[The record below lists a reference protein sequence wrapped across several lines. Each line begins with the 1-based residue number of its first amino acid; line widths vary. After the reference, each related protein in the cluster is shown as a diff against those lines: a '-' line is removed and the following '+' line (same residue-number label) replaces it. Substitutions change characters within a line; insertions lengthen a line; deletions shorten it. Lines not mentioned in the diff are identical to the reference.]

1 MTYVI
6 HLGTDLQADEQ
17 SHRRL
22 RIEETDMIEIEALTK
37 VYGSAQVRAV
47 DDVSLHV
54 PAGSVFGFLGPNG
67 AGKTTTIKMLAG
79 LLAPTS
85 GRVRLG
91 GFDVARQR
99 SAAMAQFG
107 AVLEGSRNVYWTLS
121 AWDNLMYFGRLKG
134 LRKGEARVRARE
146 LLTRLGLWERRDD
159 KVGAF
164 SRGMQQK
171 VAIATALIADP
182 AIVLLDEPTLG
193 LDVEATRTVRDWI
206 AELAREQGTTILLT
220 THQLDVV
227 QELCDRVAVIRQ
239 GRLVADL
246 PTRELL
252 ARFRERDTYEIRV
265 EGAAPAGFDAV
276 IREGVATFSV
286 RVSDPSEVYD
296 VVERLRAEGV
306 VLESMAQVQPGLEDV
321 FLSLVKEPSDA

>member
-1 MTYVI
+1 
-6 HLGTDLQADEQ
+6 
-17 SHRRL
+17 
-22 RIEETDMIEIEALTK
+22 MIEIEALTK

-47 DDVSLHV
+47 DEVSLHI

-79 LLAPTS
+79 LLTPTS
-85 GRVRLG
+85 GQVRLG

-107 AVLEGSRNVYWTLS
+107 AVLEGSRNVYWSLS
-121 AWDNLMYFGRLKG
+121 AWQNLMYFGRLKG
-134 LRKGEARVRARE
+134 LRKAQVSERAE
-146 LLTRLGLWERRDD
+146 DLLSGLGLWERRDD
-159 KVGAF
+159 KVGGF

-182 AIVLLDEPTLG
+182 PIVLLDEPTLG
-193 LDVEATRTVRDWI
+193 LDVEATRVVKDWI
-206 AELAREQGTTILLT
+206 AELARELGTTILLT
-220 THQLDVV
+220 SHQLDVV
-227 QELCDRVAVIRQ
+227 QELCDRVAVIRR

-252 ARFRERDTYEIRV
+252 AGFRERDKYEIRI

-276 IREGVATFSV
+276 TREGVTTMSV
-286 RVSDPSEVYD
+286 RVNDPREVYD
-296 VVERLRAEGV
+296 VVERLRAQGV
-306 VLESMAQVQPGLEDV
+306 VLESLTQVQPDLEDV
-321 FLSLVKEPSDA
+321 FLALVNEAPHA

>member
-1 MTYVI
+1 
-6 HLGTDLQADEQ
+6 
-17 SHRRL
+17 
-22 RIEETDMIEIEALTK
+22 MIEIEALTK

-47 DDVSLHV
+47 DEVSLHI

-79 LLAPTS
+79 LLTPTS
-85 GRVRLG
+85 GQVRLG

-107 AVLEGSRNVYWTLS
+107 AVLEGSRNVYWSLS
-121 AWDNLMYFGRLKG
+121 AWQNLMYFGRLKG
-134 LRKGEARVRARE
+134 LRKAQVSERAEA
-146 LLTRLGLWERRDD
+146 LLSGLGLWERRDD
-159 KVGAF
+159 KVGGF

-182 AIVLLDEPTLG
+182 PIVLLDEPTLG
-193 LDVEATRTVRDWI
+193 LDVEATRVVKDWI
-206 AELAREQGTTILLT
+206 AELARELGTTILLT
-220 THQLDVV
+220 SHQLDVV
-227 QELCDRVAVIRQ
+227 QELCDRVAVIRR

-252 ARFRERDTYEIRV
+252 AGFRERDKYEIRI

-276 IREGVATFSV
+276 TREGVTTMSV
-286 RVSDPSEVYD
+286 RVNDPREVYD
-296 VVERLRAEGV
+296 VVERLRAQGV
-306 VLESMAQVQPGLEDV
+306 VLESLTQVQPDLEDV
-321 FLSLVKEPSDA
+321 FLALVNEASHA

>member
-1 MTYVI
+1 
-6 HLGTDLQADEQ
+6 
-17 SHRRL
+17 
-22 RIEETDMIEIEALTK
+22 MIEIEALTK